1 MNVSLDQ
8 INFPSCKAQH
18 NVNHINSH
26 NVYCKLLHSSQRE
39 VLKYC
44 KIIFHSI
51 TMFDF
56 HSIHVCLKK
65 QVYITSSNPKKGKH
79 CSQQFSMD
87 FHCYCSFSVFC
98 VVVII
103 VHGSLFCLISQ
114 LKITYIGFLFS
125 YFFFAFSISFPFKLK
140 SVSRYFL
147 ILKNYSTKIKY
158 NKLAYSNVDDVI
170 NRA

>member
-1 MNVSLDQ
+1 MANRRMMNVSLDQ

-26 NVYCKLLHSSQRE
+26 NVYCKLLHNSQRE
-39 VLKYC
+39 VLKFC

-51 TMFDF
+51 AMFDF

-87 FHCYCSFSVFC
+87 FPLLLQFFRLLCCSYYCTRFFVLFNIATKNHVYRIFIFIIFFC
-98 VVVII
+98 
-103 VHGSLFCLISQ
+103 FQ
-114 LKITYIGFLFS
+114 
-125 YFFFAFSISFPFKLK
+125 YFFSL
-140 SVSRYFL
+140 
-147 ILKNYSTKIKY
+147 
-158 NKLAYSNVDDVI
+158 
-170 NRA
+170 